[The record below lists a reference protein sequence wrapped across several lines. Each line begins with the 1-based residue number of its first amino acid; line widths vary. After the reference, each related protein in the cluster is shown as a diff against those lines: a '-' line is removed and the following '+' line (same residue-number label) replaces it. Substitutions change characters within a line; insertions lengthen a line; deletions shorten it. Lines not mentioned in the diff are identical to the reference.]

1 MKFELYLDFLK
12 INETKCISPYKISA
26 TMFQILL
33 HLELHWRI
41 SQNKLMM
48 ATSMKKF
55 SVGFLVMLLVTLTV
69 SSSFTNA
76 GEEYKVQDEN
86 RDFLVGIPLYRFKDK
101 PNVLIPAF
109 EIDSVSHNKKA
120 DSPWNYA
127 IAWCLCSSS
136 NV

>member
-1 MKFELYLDFLK
+1 
-12 INETKCISPYKISA
+12 
-26 TMFQILL
+26 MFQFLL

-48 ATSMKKF
+48 AISMKKF
-55 SVGFLVMLLVTLTV
+55 LVGFLVMLLVTLIV

-76 GEEYKVQDEN
+76 DEEFKVQDEN

-120 DSPWNYA
+120 GSP
-127 IAWCLCSSS
+127 
-136 NV
+136 